1 MGEKKE
7 DRAAVVR
14 VQGRLVREGVPARE
28 ARRLAVES
36 MTRHERDQ
44 KAKK

>member
-1 MGEKKE
+1 MGEKKG

-14 VQGRLVREGVPARE
+14 VQGRLVRDGVPPRE
-28 ARRLAVES
+28 AKRLAVES
-36 MTRHERDQ
+36 MTRHERDT